1 MELRTIKI
9 QVMMSPAEVETLDQI
24 AASRGLSRSA
34 LLRQL
39 VLTAQRG
46 ADAWGGTTTPPH
58 VVIGHWS
65 DGDHHDEAKSPQE

>member
-1 MELRTIKI
+1 MRTVKI
-9 QVMMSPAEVETLDQI
+9 QVMMTPDEVEILDRL

-39 VLTAQRG
+39 VLTEQKG
-46 ADAWGGTTTPPH
+46 GDAWGGTTTPPH

-65 DGDHHDEAKSPQE
+65 GNEKSVNDEPNNS

>member
-1 MELRTIKI
+1 MRTVKI
-9 QVMMSPAEVETLDQI
+9 QVMMTPDEVEILDNL

-39 VLTAQRG
+39 VLTEHKG
-46 ADAWGGTTTPPH
+46 GDAWGGTTTPPH

-65 DGDHHDEAKSPQE
+65 DGTQSDGAQDFKK

>member
-1 MELRTIKI
+1 LRTIKV

-65 DGDHHDEAKSPQE
+65 QDDQSNEVQEVDK